1 MVNDKIWIT
10 GIWGEAI
17 LQSVLGL
24 ETDGN
29 VEIIAE
35 DFRLKTQIAKIYQI
49 IIRRLGGK
57 GRWLLQ
63 KALENRMLDRFYKL
77 TECDFSQSAMND
89 IVIFNSA
96 LVHYYS
102 KGYLKRLKK
111 RVSNIRLVLYIVDP
125 MPNGIWDR
133 ITDMKDQF
141 DIVLTAHPYNANRY
155 GFQYL
160 PFIYTPPRIASHH
173 EAGKELYFV
182 GTIDGHR
189 YEMIRQFI
197 AQCRKHEISYEMHF
211 FRGERFERIEDADV
225 YYGLLEYREN
235 VERAVNS
242 NCILE
247 IVRDNFVGFTQRY
260 YEAIVFNKKLLTNNK
275 EIKNMPYYDEHF
287 MQYFEK
293 VEEIDWNWVRESV
306 EVDYHY
312 RGDFSPERWKSRL
325 LEMIG
330 PPGAQREACL

>member
-1 MVNDKIWIT
+1 MLNYKIWIA

-17 LQSVLGL
+17 LQSVSGL
-24 ETDGN
+24 EADGN

-35 DFRLKTQIAKIYQI
+35 DFMLKAQIAKAYQVI
-49 IIRRLGGK
+49 TRRLGGR
-57 GRWLLQ
+57 GRGCLQ
-63 KALENRMLDRFYKL
+63 KFLETRMLDRFYKL
-77 TECDFSQSAMND
+77 TECDFSRNDMNY

-102 KGYLKRLKK
+102 NGYLKRLRK
-111 RVSNIRLVLYIVDP
+111 RVSNIRWVLYIVDP

-133 ITDMKDQF
+133 IIDMKDQF
-141 DIVLTAHPYNANRY
+141 DIVLTAHPYNSERY

-160 PFIYTPPRIASHH
+160 PFIYTPPKVALHH
-173 EAGKELYFV
+173 KDGKELYFV
-182 GTIDGHR
+182 GTIDEHR
-189 YEMIRQFI
+189 YEMIKQFI
-197 AQCRKHEISYEMHF
+197 AQCRTHEISYEMHF
-211 FRGERFERIEDADV
+211 FRGERFDKIEDADV
-225 YYGLLEYREN
+225 HYGLLEYSEN
-235 VERAVNS
+235 VQRAVNS

-275 EIKNMPYYDEHF
+275 EIKDMSYYDERF

-293 VEEIDWNWVRESV
+293 IEDIDWNWVRERV

-312 RGDFSPERWKSRL
+312 QGDFSPKRWRSRL
-325 LEMIG
+325 LEMIESS
-330 PPGAQREACL
+330 GA